1 MRVNSAVLLV
11 LFLLVGAAGWLA
23 AGAASPNTV
32 TLLMGVA
39 IGMII
44 SMPVTLVVARLLW
57 SDQERVIRRPA
68 RRAMDYPYDGFDGYE
83 GYEGTGMYP
92 PIIVVPSATRE
103 VRRRAWPTYPD
114 EDAYEP
120 PAIHYLG
127 EE

>member
-11 LFLLVGAAGWLA
+11 LFLLVAAAGWLA

-57 SDQERVIRRPA
+57 SDQERVIRRPV
-68 RRAMDYPYDGFDGYE
+68 RRAMDYPYEGYQ
-83 GYEGTGMYP
+83 GYEGTGVYP
-92 PIIVVPSATRE
+92 PIIVVPSAPRE
-103 VRRRAWPTYPD
+103 VRRSAWPTYPVDDD
-114 EDAYEP
+114 EYEP

>member
-11 LFLLVGAAGWLA
+11 LFLLVAAAGWLA

-68 RRAMDYPYDGFDGYE
+68 RRAMDYPYE
-83 GYEGTGMYP
+83 GYEGTAVYP
-92 PIIVVPSATRE
+92 PIIVVPSPTRE
-103 VRRRAWPTYPD
+103 VRRSAWPTYPVD
-114 EDAYEP
+114 DDAYEP